1 MDKKEKN
8 ITNSIHQIRIP
19 MVVSLSLALGI
30 FIGSAFFGTNPGAW
44 QMAASMNKF
53 REVLGIIQNDY
64 VDTINTNKITEL
76 AIGQM
81 LEKLDPHS
89 SYIPSSDVDL
99 SNASLESN
107 FEGVGIEFLIV
118 NDTIQVISAI
128 QGGPSDVVGIMAGDR
143 LVSTD
148 GAPLIGSN
156 LTNKEV
162 FKRLRGSAGSQVEI
176 GIIRPGMKELQK
188 FLVTRSTI
196 SSQSIEASYQLKPG
210 IGYIKI
216 SRFSDNTFLECEEKL
231 LQLQKQGAKSFILDL
246 RDNPGGYLD
255 RATRLANEF
264 LPDNRLMVFTEGQAK
279 KYNQKYT
286 SNGKGRFQ
294 ESPLLILVNEGSASA
309 AEILA
314 GAIQDNDRGL
324 IIGRRTYGKGL
335 VQVPLSL
342 KDGSELRLTISRY
355 YTPSGRCIQKPYN
368 EKNSNYE
375 NDLEMRFRRGEYF
388 SKDSMK
394 IEKSEEFQ
402 TDLGRK
408 VYGGGG
414 ILPDVFVPLDSQNT
428 NQFLLDIMKKN
439 LFRDFA
445 IGYYKDHETELNL
458 LKKRTDAQ
466 SFELTS
472 DAWPRFV
479 ELTHSKKI
487 EWPIR
492 RQTIESE
499 KFLTHLMKA
508 YLARLLWGDN
518 GFFMVINQKDP
529 VILSGL
535 NHLPDAQKLLLASKT
550 KKLP

>member
-1 MDKKEKN
+1 M
-8 ITNSIHQIRIP
+8 
-19 MVVSLSLALGI
+19 
-30 FIGSAFFGTNPGAW
+30 
-44 QMAASMNKF
+44 
-53 REVLGIIQNDY
+53 GIIQNDY
-64 VDTINTNKITEL
+64 VDTINASRITEL

-89 SYIPSSDVDL
+89 SYIPSSEVDI

-143 LVSTD
+143 LISTD
-148 GAPLIGSN
+148 GAPIMGSN
-156 LTNKEV
+156 LTTKEV
-162 FKRLRGSAGSQVEI
+162 FKRLRGPSGSQIEI
-176 GIIRPGMKELQK
+176 GILRPGMKEIQQ
-188 FLVTRSTI
+188 FLVTRATI
-196 SSQSIEASYQLKPG
+196 SSQSIEASYQVKPG
-210 IGYIKI
+210 VGYIKI
-216 SRFSDNTFLECEEKL
+216 SRFSDNTFLECQEKL
-231 LQLQKQGAKSFILDL
+231 LQLQKEGAKSFILDV

-264 LPDNRLMVFTEGQAK
+264 LPENRLMVFTEGKAK
-279 KYNQKYT
+279 KYNQKYL
-286 SNGKGRFQ
+286 SNGRGRFK
-294 ESPLLILVNEGSASA
+294 EYPIVILVNEGSASA

-355 YTPSGRCIQKPYN
+355 YTPSGRCIQKPYHG
-368 EKNSNYE
+368 KGLNYE
-375 NDLEMRFRRGEYF
+375 NDLEIRYRRGEYF
-388 SKDSMK
+388 SRDSIK
-394 IEKSEEFQ
+394 VENPEEFQ
-402 TDLGRK
+402 TNLGRV

-414 ILPDVFVPLDSQNT
+414 IIPDVFVPLDSQNT

-445 IGYYKDHETELNL
+445 IQYYKDHESELNL

-466 SFELTS
+466 SFEISREAWTKFVTLTY
-472 DAWPRFV
+472 
-479 ELTHSKKI
+479 TKKI
-487 EWPIR
+487 DWPLK

-499 KFLTHLMKA
+499 KFLTHLIKA
-508 YLARLLWGDN
+508 YIARLLWGDN
-518 GFFMVINQKDP
+518 GYYMVINQKDP
-529 VILSGL
+529 VVLSGL
-535 NHLPDAQKLLLASKT
+535 SHLSDAQKLLLASQT
-550 KKLP
+550 KNNP